1 MSRVSPWYSV
11 IIRVLVSDRKAGRRV
26 SVRVRRDLNIL
37 NFGP

>member
-1 MSRVSPWYSV
+1 MSRVSPWPNV

-26 SVRVRRDLNIL
+26 RVRVRRDLNIL